1 MENFFNDQILRFVE
15 SCNNY
20 NVRMLL
26 VGGVAVNYYGYKRHS
41 ADIDFWIDPGT
52 ENMTRMLNAFKSM
65 GYKIEKWP
73 EEVTNQKQ
81 NISVKISPG
90 LELELLTNFNPGVS
104 FDEAFKKSVVVK
116 KGNQKKIQW
125 NVIAFDDLINSKI
138 SSSREKDR
146 LDIQILQKISS
157 DRKQEKP

>member
-41 ADIDFWIDPGT
+41 ADIDFWIDPRP
-52 ENMTRMLNAFKSM
+52 ENMKRMLNAFTAM
-65 GYKIEKWP
+65 GYKIENWP
-73 EEVTNQKQ
+73 REVMDQKQ

-104 FDEAFKKSVVVK
+104 FDEAYKKSVIVNK
-116 KGNQKKIQW
+116 RSQQTIQW

-138 SSSREKDR
+138 NSGREKDK
-146 LDIQILQKISS
+146 LDIQVLQRIRNAS
-157 DRKQEKP
+157 EK